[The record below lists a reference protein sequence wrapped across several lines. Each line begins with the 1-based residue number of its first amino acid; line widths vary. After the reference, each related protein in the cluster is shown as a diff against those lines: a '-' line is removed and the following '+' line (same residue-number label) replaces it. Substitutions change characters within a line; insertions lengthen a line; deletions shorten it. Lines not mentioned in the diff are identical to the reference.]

1 LRADRRVAGV
11 SAKKEGVP
19 RGRHAQITQPF
30 GGVGWEAALKTVL
43 DERVVRFGGLRA
55 LEMKGGEAEM
65 RAPCVGRT
73 RLESEVV
80 LRAGALGMIIA
91 AIVGHRQAPESVSE
105 PSLCTIRSDA
115 RLYVHQ

>member
-1 LRADRRVAGV
+1 MVDPLD
-11 SAKKEGVP
+11 
-19 RGRHAQITQPF
+19 RHAQIAQPF
-30 GGVGWEAALKTVL
+30 GGVGWEAALEPVL
-43 DERVVRFGGLRA
+43 DERIVRFGYPGA
-55 LEMKGGEAEM
+55 LEMEGGEVEM
-65 RAPCVGRT
+65 RAPRAGRA

-91 AIVGHRQAPESVSE
+91 AIVGHQQAPESVSE